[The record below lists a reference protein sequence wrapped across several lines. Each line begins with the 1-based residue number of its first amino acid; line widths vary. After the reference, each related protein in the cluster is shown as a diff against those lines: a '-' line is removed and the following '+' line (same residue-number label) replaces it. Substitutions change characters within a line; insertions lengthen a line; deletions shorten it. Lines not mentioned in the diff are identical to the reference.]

1 MNSSLYI
8 NIISWGHFAKKIK
21 FRCSPAATATIYQ
34 CRQHVCEHW
43 TASAS
48 CGGCRRPVPYMPAN
62 LLLVP
67 MWCLVLPSLSRKR
80 AFLLGLFSFVN
91 SLMRCQISLICIL
104 FPRVLSHS
112 SSSHVALFEYFDHLK
127 TTDSYRKRRCSF
139 AWSNFACIFLPHKV
153 RLQIAFISL

>member
-139 AWSNFACIFLPHKV
+139 CMEQFCMYFSP
-153 RLQIAFISL
+153 S